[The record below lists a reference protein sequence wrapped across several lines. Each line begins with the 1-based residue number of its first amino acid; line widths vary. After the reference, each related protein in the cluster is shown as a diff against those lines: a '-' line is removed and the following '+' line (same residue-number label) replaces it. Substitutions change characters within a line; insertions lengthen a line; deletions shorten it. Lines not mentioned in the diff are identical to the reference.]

1 MENIPLSKNLNK
13 KGKQKAFDKNPPREH
28 NFHISEC
35 LQQCKKESRKFLKK
49 WETEAIGGFKLLE

>member
-1 MENIPLSKNLNK
+1 LNK